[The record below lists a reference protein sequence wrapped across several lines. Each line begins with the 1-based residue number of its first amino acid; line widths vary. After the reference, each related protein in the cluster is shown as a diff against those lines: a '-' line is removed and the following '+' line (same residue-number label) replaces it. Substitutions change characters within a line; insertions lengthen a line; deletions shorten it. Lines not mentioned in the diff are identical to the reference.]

1 MRNCAGRRLSFFFLP
16 REAHFINQIF
26 FLFFVLLFFPF
37 FFFISISSGFSSL
50 SLSLSLFLYFFLCL
64 CLLNSGGTHSG
75 QASRICRQGPS
86 QMGRIVNTRGRS
98 SARFARTISLCPGK
112 KPWAGMKAK
121 LSAPRRIPTRSGL
134 EFGPDTRFLGF
145 CARVYLANGGQR
157 RITRS
162 CEASSRKSFH
172 KRRVI
177 FNFPPH
183 GIVSLRYL
191 HLFSLSFSTSSN
203 IRLTYMFAIA

>member
-1 MRNCAGRRLSFFFLP
+1 MRRTSSIKYSSFSSFFC
-16 REAHFINQIF
+16 
-26 FLFFVLLFFPF
+26 FFPL
-37 FFFISISSGFSSL
+37 FFISISSGFSSL
-50 SLSLSLFLYFFLCL
+50 SLFFFLYFFLCL
-64 CLLNSGGTHSG
+64 CLLNSGGMHSG
-75 QASRICRQGPS
+75 QASRICRQEPS

-112 KPWAGMKAK
+112 KPWTGMKAK

-145 CARVYLANGGQR
+145 CARVYLANGEQR

-162 CEASSRKSFH
+162 CEASSRKSSH

-183 GIVSLRYL
+183 GIVSLCYL
-191 HLFSLSFSTSSN
+191 HLFPLSFSTSSN
-203 IRLTYMFAIA
+203 IRPAYMFTIA

>member
-1 MRNCAGRRLSFFFLP
+1 MRRTSSIKYSSFSSFFCFS
-16 REAHFINQIF
+16 
-26 FLFFVLLFFPF
+26 PF
-37 FFFISISSGFSSL
+37 FYFDFFGHLLSL
-50 SLSLSLFLYFFLCL
+50 SLSLSLFLYLFLCL

-75 QASRICRQGPS
+75 QASRICRQEPS

-98 SARFARTISLCPGK
+98 SARFARTISLWSGK
-112 KPWAGMKAK
+112 KPWTGMKAK

-145 CARVYLANGGQR
+145 CARVYLANGEQR

-162 CEASSRKSFH
+162 CEASSPKSFH

-177 FNFPPH
+177 FNFLPH
-183 GIVSLRYL
+183 AIVSLCYL

-203 IRLTYMFAIA
+203 IRLVYMFTIV